1 MVSAPAGTVS
11 SQGVRQLWPSV
22 VRASAPGGSDSI
34 RNVSLAGAD
43 LKNSRLGIDIAQ
55 PATVRP
61 HATTAITR
69 LMVVPTLGSL
79 RPPMSPV
86 GSTIRSYRPRRN
98 RVGLPS
104 SKGIGARI
112 SPKWAA
118 VR

>member
-34 RNVSLAGAD
+34 RSVSAAGAD

-69 LMVVPTLGSL
+69 LMVVPNVGQLAAADV
-79 RPPMSPV
+79 PV
-86 GSTIRSYRPRRN
+86 SQPYGRTGP
-98 RVGLPS
+98 
-104 SKGIGARI
+104 GATA
-112 SPKWAA
+112 WAFPQ
-118 VR
+118 VKV